1 MKKNRLIIIAIL
13 VVSFFT
19 FGLVVKAD
27 DCSSKSCFCDSTGKN
42 CALLRNPS
50 GNHTVSSD
58 MTKCGCKPTGQNP
71 VSNPSGGAGSTGTTG
86 TSATGG
92 TNDDIDLCQN
102 PGVVKSAQIVG
113 WCLFVI
119 KIIAP
124 ILLIIFALIEIGK
137 AVVAND
143 DKAIQTAISSLVKRA
158 IAAVVIFFVPTI
170 IAFVFN
176 VVASAT
182 EAKTKYSCLSSCINK
197 PGSCKIP
204 SNILFK

>member
-1 MKKNRLIIIAIL
+1 MKKNRIIIITIL
-13 VVSFFT
+13 LVSFFT
-19 FGLVVKAD
+19 FGLVVKAQNTD
-27 DCSSKSCFCDSTGKN
+27 KKAKYTRPLPQIAKQVEGTQVGGGARSTGN
-42 CALLRNPS
+42 S
-50 GNHTVSSD
+50 GN
-58 MTKCGCKPTGQNP
+58 
-71 VSNPSGGAGSTGTTG
+71 
-86 TSATGG
+86 SATGG
-92 TNDDIDLCQN
+92 TSEDIDLCKN